1 MTVRPLDFGSDD
13 EMARMYH
20 LGVAVRTHQ
29 RPHVHPATLREVV
42 SAMRYVDPGEDSLVI
57 GSFDGDTLIA
67 MATVWIPLDANL
79 DTVWA
84 QIDVHPDHCRRG
96 HGRMLVAATADQAR
110 QRGRTRIIVETIT
123 ASGSGP
129 DHPYHRFAAAL
140 GFRPGLPAV
149 IRRLELP
156 IDSGRLDALAAQA
169 TEVAGD
175 RYDVQA
181 VEEVPESLI
190 SSLCDCMNR
199 VGSQAPTGD
208 IAWEEERLDAARY
221 QALVRHERELGQR
234 RLTGLAVE
242 RSTGDVVAFT
252 ELTLRADPNPHVQ
265 QGGTLVRSEHRGHRL
280 GLAVKVANLRLLA
293 QAAPARRA
301 VFTGN
306 AAVNEHMVA
315 INDAL
320 GFVPFEAETPYYL
333 TL

>member
-1 MTVRPLDFGSDD
+1 MAATGYRARVTIRRLDLGSDD
-13 EMARMYH
+13 QMARMYR
-20 LGVAVRTHQ
+20 LGVAVRTYQ
-29 RPHVHPATLREVV
+29 RPHVHPSTLAEVV
-42 SAMRYVDPGEDSLVI
+42 ASVRYVDPGEDFLVI
-57 GSFDGDTLIA
+57 GCFEGDALVA
-67 MATVWIPLDANL
+67 MVSVWLPLDANL
-79 DTVWA
+79 DTAWA
-84 QIDVHPDHCRRG
+84 QIDVHPDHRRRG
-96 HGRMLVAATADQAR
+96 HGRALVAATADQAR

-208 IAWEEERLDAARY
+208 IA
-221 QALVRHERELGQR
+221 
-234 RLTGLAVE
+234 
-242 RSTGDVVAFT
+242 
-252 ELTLRADPNPHVQ
+252 
-265 QGGTLVRSEHRGHRL
+265 
-280 GLAVKVANLRLLA
+280 
-293 QAAPARRA
+293 
-301 VFTGN
+301 
-306 AAVNEHMVA
+306 
-315 INDAL
+315 
-320 GFVPFEAETPYYL
+320 
-333 TL
+333 